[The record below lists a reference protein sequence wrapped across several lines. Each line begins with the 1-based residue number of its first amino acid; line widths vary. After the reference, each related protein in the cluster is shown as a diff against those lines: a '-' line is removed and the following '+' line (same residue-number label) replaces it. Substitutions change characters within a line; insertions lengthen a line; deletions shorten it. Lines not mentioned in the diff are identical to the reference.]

1 MSADRLPLGTSRRN
15 ALDIALAAVG
25 LADDVIF
32 TGFTKIKQLRYK
44 GRRDIVT
51 DVDVAAETAI
61 LEVLRREFP
70 AHGFLAEESGA
81 IPGSDDYLWLIDPLD
96 GTTNYSQSI
105 PIFCTSIA
113 LSFQG
118 EMVMGLVSDPMRK
131 EQFIAVRGQGAKL
144 NGQLIAVSAK
154 ADITE
159 AVVGVDLSYQEELRK
174 RGMEQA
180 VALLPI
186 VGTLR
191 FIGSAALALA
201 YVAAGRFD
209 LFYDHRL
216 QLWDWAAGSL
226 LVTEAGGK
234 ATEWGQPLGQDS
246 RAVLAG
252 NPTLHDETLRIL
264 SP

>member
-1 MSADRLPLGTSRRN
+1 MPADRLPVGTSGRP
-15 ALDIALAAVG
+15 ALDIAIAAVG
-25 LADDVIF
+25 LADKVILS
-32 TGFTKIKQLRYK
+32 GFSKIKQLRYK

-51 DVDVAAETAI
+51 DVDVAAEAAI

-70 AHGFLAEESGA
+70 THGFLAEESGSF
-81 IPGSDDYLWLIDPLD
+81 PGSDDYAWLIDPLD

-113 LSFQG
+113 LSYRG
-118 EMVMGLVSDPMRK
+118 EITMGVINDPMRREK
-131 EQFIAVRGQGAKL
+131 FVAVRGQGARL
-144 NGQLIAVSAK
+144 NGQPIAVSDKTNIAH
-154 ADITE
+154 A
-159 AVVGVDLSYQEELRK
+159 AVGVDLSYDEELRK
-174 RGMEQA
+174 KGMEQA

-209 LFYDHRL
+209 FFYDHHL

-226 LVTEAGGK
+226 LVSEAGGK
-234 ATEWGQPLGQDS
+234 ATEWGKPLGHES
-246 RAVLAG
+246 RAILAG
-252 NPTLHDETLRIL
+252 NPTLHDEALRIL
-264 SP
+264 YP